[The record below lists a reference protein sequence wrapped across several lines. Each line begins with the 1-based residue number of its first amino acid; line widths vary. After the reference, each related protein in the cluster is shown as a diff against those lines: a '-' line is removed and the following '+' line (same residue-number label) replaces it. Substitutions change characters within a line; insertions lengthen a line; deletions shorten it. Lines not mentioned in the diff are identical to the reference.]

1 MSSLLHQLDRLHR
14 LTSFCLTFQGFDDVL
29 QIESALERMLTD
41 DNYTTSDLDMAFN
54 CLQDE
59 FGGDS
64 SSGASDRFFATHYM
78 PHATIRSI
86 AG

>member
-1 MSSLLHQLDRLHR
+1 MHQLSQSALF
-14 LTSFCLTFQGFDDVL
+14 LLGFDDVL

-41 DNYTTSDLDMAFN
+41 DSYSTADLDMAFN

-78 PHATIRSI
+78 PHAAIRTL